1 MSVFTGLVHISSE
14 VLFSYPKYRSDA
26 EHESSIGFLSQY
38 AYILAYTALTA
49 IAGVL
54 GAQVKKLYDRMTA
67 DDTKRKVVETCVKA
81 VEQLYQ
87 DLSGTEKLEKA
98 KENII
103 TMLDIKG
110 ISISEIEMDMLIEA
124 CVAEFNLAFLQ
135 KAKEERMEEMHNVS
149 NVSETR

>member
-1 MSVFTGLVHISSE
+1 MKV
-14 VLFSYPKYRSDA
+14 VL
-26 EHESSIGFLSQY
+26 EFLSQY
-38 AYILAYTALTA
+38 GYILAYTALPA

-103 TMLDIKG
+103 TI
-110 ISISEIEMDMLIEA
+110 
-124 CVAEFNLAFLQ
+124 V
-135 KAKEERMEEMHNVS
+135 
-149 NVSETR
+149 

>member
-1 MSVFTGLVHISSE
+1 MILEFIN
-14 VLFSYPKYRSDA
+14 
-26 EHESSIGFLSQY
+26 QY
-38 AYILAYTALTA
+38 GYMILYAALTA
-49 IAGVL
+49 IAGFL
-54 GAQVKKLYDRMTA
+54 GAQIKKRVDRVTA
-67 DDTKRKVVETCVKA
+67 DEEKRKAVETVVKA

-103 TMLDIKG
+103 AMLDIKG

-135 KAKEERMEEMHNVS
+135 KAKEERLEEKANG
-149 NVSETR
+149 NVSET